1 MILTIKTENFTY
13 FEIDNLST
21 FKDYR
26 FMFTTFTILIQY
38 NTLYHSETN
47 IKFYININFVL
58 NKIAKYSR
66 FINSQIL

>member
-13 FEIDNLST
+13 FEIDNLSV
-21 FKDYR
+21 FKDYT
-26 FMFTTFTILIQY
+26 FSFTILIQY
-38 NTLYHSETN
+38 NRLYHSETN
-47 IKFYININFVL
+47 IKFYRNINFII